1 MQIEAIV
8 RETELAIKLGLA
20 RPELA
25 RLRKEHLAQGEHWMY
40 TSAPKTVVYVQAG
53 VDRVAELL
61 ALKAEDAP
69 VAEAPA
75 PSGLNNWLPDEAVPK
90 IKPNG
95 LILARGRPAWWSPIE
110 GVVRSSR
117 FVNRKAVLINVSG
130 RDVVCRVKDAGNYP
144 VGMVIPVRPYEN
156 VYVAARHPRFP
167 GKW

>member
-1 MQIEAIV
+1 MQNEAIV
-8 RETELAIKLGLA
+8 REIELAIKFGLA

-25 RLRKEHLAQGEHWMY
+25 RLRKEHLAEGEHWMY

-61 ALKAEDAP
+61 ALKTGDAP
-69 VAEAPA
+69 VVEA

-90 IKPNG
+90 IRPNR

-117 FVNRKAVLINVSG
+117 FVNRKAILISVSG
-130 RDVVCRVKDAGNYP
+130 RDVVCRVKDASHYP
-144 VGMVIPVRPYEN
+144 VGMVIPLRPYDN
-156 VYVAARHPRFP
+156 IYVAARLPKYR
-167 GKW
+167 GQW